1 MVLVVLGRRDHRHSL
16 AAVDTRCDVVVVGA
30 GLLGL
35 ASARALARRGRAV
48 IVLEQ
53 AEIGHGA
60 GGSKGSCR
68 VFRLGY
74 EDAWYVALARR
85 AREPWAELED
95 ECGLQLLRPT
105 PQLTFGPGLDTVREA
120 MQSAGAPCQLLP
132 AEEAAARFPGVTI
145 GGPALLEP
153 ESCVISADEAL
164 RTLAAGAG
172 EIRTGVTVT
181 GVGDDGRQVTVRT
194 GTGSVTAGAAI
205 VCAGPWTSRLLVATG
220 ISVPAAATQEQVG
233 YLAPAPPSMPIF
245 ICYGAEVPYGLPVP
259 GSALYKIGF
268 HHGGPPT
275 DPARQDQRP
284 DEQLSA
290 QLTRMARRYL
300 PGLGPD
306 LAQTE
311 RCVYDNSPDE
321 DFIVDRVGRIV
332 IGSGTSGH
340 GFKFGPLL
348 GEWLADLA
356 DGGDPGAS
364 AARFSLGRFGA
375 GARRSA
381 SAPRT
386 RSGC

>member
-1 MVLVVLGRRDHRHSL
+1 M
-16 AAVDTRCDVVVVGA
+16 DTRCDVVVVGA

-35 ASARALARRGRAV
+35 ASARALTRRGREV

-53 AEIGHGA
+53 AEIGHEA

-74 EDAWYVALARR
+74 EDPWYVALARR

-95 ECGLQLLRPT
+95 ECRRQLLRPT
-105 PQLTFGPGLDTVREA
+105 PQLTFGRGLDVVREA
-120 MQSAGAPCQLLP
+120 MQSAGAPCEVLP
-132 AEEAAARFPGVTI
+132 AGEAAARFPGVTV

-153 ESCVISADEAL
+153 ESCVISADAAL
-164 RTLAAGAG
+164 RALAAGAG
-172 EIRTGVTVT
+172 EVR
-181 GVGDDGRQVTVRT
+181 RRVTVRT

-205 VCAGPWTSRLLVATG
+205 VCAGPWTSGLLADTG
-220 ISVPAAATQEQVG
+220 ITVPAAATQEQVG

-245 ICYGAEVPYGLPVP
+245 ICYDTEVPYGLPVP

-268 HHGGPPT
+268 HHGGPPA

-284 DEQLSA
+284 DGQLSA

-306 LAQTE
+306 LVASE

-321 DFIVDRVGRIV
+321 DFIVDRVGSVV

-356 DGGDPGAS
+356 DDGDPGAS
-364 AARFSLGRFGA
+364 AGRFSLGRFAA
-375 GARRSA
+375 GAPRSA